1 MTRSFRIWGK
11 KRGDRRTGSN
21 LLGTVGEALFFAAL
35 FLIGTFA
42 LIALLTSY
50 LVQPVEAEAYSSGW
64 GLWLVLLILTSLIL
78 IGAGGMIHNIMHVG
92 TSAERRSAFAKRASD
107 IDILA
112 DTLPSARDYPS
123 IPRNENLTNSPGINL
138 AYRLPIVRSPAWKLL
153 AAALFCLVWNGFVS
167 VITVL
172 VVRSHLA
179 SQSNWFLTLFLLPFV
194 IVGVR
199 SVYHFLRLLL
209 ITTGIGPTSV
219 EVSNQPF
226 FPGHQYDI
234 FVTQA
239 GRLNVKSFRVLLVC
253 DEEAIYRQGTDVRTE
268 RRTVHEQQIFR
279 KENFE
284 IAPGLPFEHR
294 CDLVV
299 PPGVMH
305 SLKSSHNAIEWK
317 IVVQG
322 EAARWPPFERG
333 FPIVVYPSHVDG
345 TKVG

>member
-1 MTRSFRIWGK
+1 MARSFRIWGK
-11 KRGDRRTGSN
+11 KRGDRRTGSK

-35 FLIGTFA
+35 FFIGTFA

-50 LVQPVEAEAYSSGW
+50 LVQPLEAEAYSSGW

-78 IGAGGMIHNIMHVG
+78 IGAGGMIHNIIHVG

-153 AAALFCLVWNGFVS
+153 AAALFCLVCNGFVS

-239 GRLNVKSFRVLLVC
+239 GRLNIKSFRVLLVC
-253 DEEAIYRQGTDVRTE
+253 DEEAIYRQGA
-268 RRTVHEQQIFR
+268 RR
-279 KENFE
+279 
-284 IAPGLPFEHR
+284 
-294 CDLVV
+294 
-299 PPGVMH
+299 
-305 SLKSSHNAIEWK
+305 W
-317 IVVQG
+317 
-322 EAARWPPFERG
+322 ARNWTG
-333 FPIVVYPSHVDG
+333 
-345 TKVG
+345 K